1 MTYGNLVEGSY
12 LPVSINIAVFNVSSH
27 RCITKILKRR
37 ICHLIIIYKQPL
49 SYKLPLL
56 GQGITYLRLTPFG
69 GKFRFFVNLVFTRGK
84 REIPKTGYPKVAA
97 DIDRKSVVSGKSV
110 SVRVNLGGLRII
122 KKKK

>member
-49 SYKLPLL
+49 SYKPPLL
-56 GQGITYLRLTPFG
+56 GQGITYLRLPPFG
-69 GKFRFFVNLVFTRGK
+69 GKFRFFVNLVRSDERRVGK
-84 REIPKTGYPKVAA
+84 EC
-97 DIDRKSVVSGKSV
+97 VSTCRSRC
-110 SVRVNLGGLRII
+110 SPYH
-122 KKKK
+122 